1 MQANPVFKV
10 PDELSRKKAI
20 GSLTGTSKLLTG
32 ALNSIM
38 PLFKPISEPN
48 PGDWLAETNE
58 KGQTY
63 EDFVKSKKL
72 SSQIKTIRILP
83 LEENIDEDLLKA
95 LQTLT
100 QAYYSP
106 VQVVMSSAIN
116 IGELEAEFR
125 LNPRSEVL
133 QFQAAS
139 VLEKLEK
146 LFSEKDC
153 CTIGVTMTDL
163 YSREDRNFVYGLASY
178 QARVGVFSFAR
189 FQDESTFLPWRC
201 CMVIA
206 HEIGHMFG
214 LKHCI
219 YFSCMMNGATHLE
232 ERSKPFYLCPVC
244 LRKLQFSIGFNIA
257 ERYKNLSSVCKSLGA
272 EFSEASKWYNQV
284 YKLVMQSYGN
294 NYQKYIEEEK
304 KTLETNISKNKTS
317 NPTITTAGKTSLVK
331 KGPGVSKT
339 QQPSSKPKIVL
350 DQTSIPI
357 AKNNLK
363 SQLDLYKG
371 LL

>member
-1 MQANPVFKV
+1 MQAKPVFKV
-10 PDELSRKKAI
+10 PNETSRKKAV
-20 GSLTGTSKLLTG
+20 GSYTGTSKLLMG

-38 PLFKPISEPN
+38 PLFKPINEPN
-48 PGDWLAETNE
+48 PGDWLAENNE
-58 KGQTY
+58 TGQTY
-63 EDFVKSKKL
+63 EDFVKSRKP
-72 SSQIKTIRILP
+72 SSQVKTIRILP
-83 LEENIDEDLLKA
+83 LEENIDEELLKV
-95 LQTLT
+95 LQTFT

-106 VQVVMSSAIN
+106 VQVVMSSPIN

-125 LNPRSEVL
+125 LNPKSEVL

-153 CTIGVTMTDL
+153 CTMGVTMTDL
-163 YSREDRNFVYGLASY
+163 YSREDRNFVYGLASH

-189 FQDESTFLPWRC
+189 FQDDFGNSLLPWRC

-232 ERSKPFYLCPVC
+232 ERNKPFYLCPVC

-257 ERYKNLSSVCKSLGA
+257 ERYQNLSSVCKSLGV
-272 EFSEASKWYNQV
+272 EFSEASKWYNQAHKV
-284 YKLVMQSYGN
+284 IIQSYGN
-294 NYQKYIEEEK
+294 NYHKYIEEEK
-304 KTLETNISKNKTS
+304 KTTELKDKTS
-317 NPTITTAGKTSLVK
+317 TPKIATAGKTPVIK
-331 KGPGVSKT
+331 KGPSVSKA
-339 QQPSSKPKIVL
+339 QPSSKPKVIL
-350 DQTSIPI
+350 DQTTIPV
-357 AKNNLK
+357 AKNNIK
-363 SQLDLYKG
+363 AQLDLYKG